1 MEKKSNAQRFI
12 QAYNQLDHSMRTVYG
27 FKRNMTF
34 ADVVRRAVS
43 LNSVIR
49 KYEEDIIDYG
59 RLRNSIVHRSNPN
72 YIIAEPHDEVVEDI
86 EKIAKLI
93 STPPLA
99 LERVC
104 SRNVLCFEH
113 NTTLKDAIKLISS
126 SGFNNVPIYKDSHL
140 LGVATGGKVIR
151 WIGEKFAEDKS
162 FEDIFDKTTLED
174 VINELPL
181 KNYKVANRS
190 ISIETALNMFYV
202 DRKLDSI
209 IITKEGTDDEMPLGI
224 ITAADVL
231 DMNEILENY

>member
-49 KYEEDIIDYG
+49 KYEEDLIDYG

-72 YIIAEPHDEVVEDI
+72 YIIAEPHDDVVQDI

-104 SRNVLCFEH
+104 SRNVLCFDYD
-113 NTTLKDAIKLISS
+113 TSLKAAIELIAS
-126 SGFNNVPIYKDSHL
+126 SGFNNVPIYKDSQL
-140 LGVATGGKVIR
+140 LGVATGGKIIR
-151 WIGEKFAEDKS
+151 WIGEKLVAGKS
-162 FEDIFDKTTLED
+162 FEEIFDITTLED
-174 VINELPL
+174 VIKEFPL
-181 KNYKVANRS
+181 KNYRVANRT

-209 IITKEGTDDEMPLGI
+209 IITKEGTDGEMPLGI